1 MSREKV
7 LALITASEATKR
19 DLCNQLSTLL
29 DGYMRIEGYASDT
42 GIDGIVEADLIVL
55 SSKLMLSEVKGHFNE
70 SGPVIVANRSLNL
83 EYIDKLFH
91 IEKGTD
97 VLIVNDEFENAEE
110 IIRMLREIGIDYL
123 NYIPYAPGS
132 RIKGDPQIAVTPGEV
147 NLVPKHIENII
158 DIKARVIDITTII
171 EILRIVGLLDEKSRF
186 VSARYME
193 TIIRLN
199 KQLHDSIDEA
209 ASMNRYLVK
218 VLNQVNDGIVAFS
231 DYGMV
236 TVFNE
241 KSEALLGIKSSAA
254 IGQNISQVIRDKS
267 ICDFLLVSA
276 DISNQLFKLHDTDV
290 IINKFR
296 IEKMHCTV
304 CTLKNARDTIDM
316 ENKLR
321 QSLIKKG
328 YIGKYKFEDI
338 IGSSPLMQHTVETAK
353 KLAAADLS
361 ILISG
366 ESGVGKELF
375 ASAIH
380 NSSPR
385 KKGPFLAV
393 NFSALPE
400 ELVESELFGYDEGAF
415 TGASKG
421 GRIGLFEQAGGGTIF
436 LDEIGDIS
444 LRLQA
449 RLLRVLQEKEIRRVG
464 GTEIIPVDVRI
475 ISATNKDLAQMC
487 RTGLFREDLYH
498 RLRKLYL
505 KLPPLRDHIEDLP
518 ELIDSIKRMNGRS
531 DLLLSEEV
539 MEILY
544 RCLWSGNIRELANVI
559 EYFIVVADNG
569 KIEAEDIPLD
579 FFEIKMPT
587 SLRDPYTDDL
597 YKKGIY
603 EESLSVM
610 KAISEC
616 MTKGCA
622 ASRKAVTGMTTK
634 EFPYLTENKVRRLTD
649 SLLELGLI
657 SKQSGPGG
665 MHLTK
670 AGHEFLERSRK

>member
-1 MSREKV
+1 
-7 LALITASEATKR
+7 
-19 DLCNQLSTLL
+19 
-29 DGYMRIEGYASDT
+29 
-42 GIDGIVEADLIVL
+42 
-55 SSKLMLSEVKGHFNE
+55 
-70 SGPVIVANRSLNL
+70 
-83 EYIDKLFH
+83 
-91 IEKGTD
+91 
-97 VLIVNDEFENAEE
+97 
-110 IIRMLREIGIDYL
+110 
-123 NYIPYAPGS
+123 
-132 RIKGDPQIAVTPGEV
+132 
-147 NLVPKHIENII
+147 
-158 DIKARVIDITTII
+158 
-171 EILRIVGLLDEKSRF
+171 
-186 VSARYME
+186 ME

-218 VLNQVNDGIVAFS
+218 VLNQVNDGIIAFS

-241 KSEALLGIKSSAA
+241 KSEALLGIKSAAA

-338 IGSSPLMQHTVETAK
+338 VGSSPLMRHTVETAK

-421 GRIGLFEQAGGGTIF
+421 GRIGLFEQASGGTIF

-444 LRLQA
+444 FRLQA

-505 KLPPLRDHIEDLP
+505 KLPPLRDHIEDLT
-518 ELIDSIKRMNGRS
+518 ELIDFIKRMNGRS
-531 DLLLSEEV
+531 DLILSDEV
-539 MEILY
+539 MEILR
-544 RCLWSGNIRELANVI
+544 RCLWSGNIRELTNVI

-569 KIEAEDIPLD
+569 KIEADDIPPD
-579 FFEIKMPT
+579 FFEIKMPGT
-587 SLRDPYTDDL
+587 DFCDPYTDDL

-603 EESLSVM
+603 QESISVM

-616 MTKGCA
+616 MEAGCA
-622 ASRKAVTGMTTK
+622 ASRKAVAVMTTK
-634 EFPYLTENKVRRLTD
+634 EFPYLTENKIRRLTD
-649 SLLELGLI
+649 FLLEIGLI
-657 SKQSGPGG
+657 NKQPGPGG

-670 AGHEFLERSRK
+670 EGHEFMQKSSK